1 MRTDYLDSIGQFTMQ
16 KLHLLNFVRHCNAN
30 THSKT
35 YTQSYTIRF
44 DLFSLEN
51 DKEYC
56 ANVICVCVDVSFGNL
71 TPPFLVFRTICV
83 CLCVVYHNLA
93 GGPYTV
99 KKKLKITH
107 AQLAK
112 ARKTN
117 YVTQKKVTCT
127 QHTQPKLL
135 RLKYV
140 QLTPDGQNVGSI
152 NATLTHRL
160 ELTPTHLYT

>member
-1 MRTDYLDSIGQFTMQ
+1 MQCSYSLKHTQAVVSIPFWFVFTREWQ
-16 KLHLLNFVRHCNAN
+16 RVLCKC
-30 THSKT
+30 
-35 YTQSYTIRF
+35 
-44 DLFSLEN
+44 DL
-51 DKEYC
+51 
-56 ANVICVCVDVSFGNL
+56 
-71 TPPFLVFRTICV
+71 
-83 CLCVVYHNLA
+83 CLCWCIIWQFNT
-93 GGPYTV
+93 TV
-99 KKKLKITH
+99 SSVQNDLCMSMCCLSQFGRWSIHSQKKKLKITH

-160 ELTPTHLYT
+160 ELTATHLYT